1 MPHII
6 IEHSKNIFEKESL
19 KIGREIQK
27 IMSSISEGNFD
38 PDHCKI
44 RAIAYQNY
52 IVGLEKNDENYKVII
67 DSSDRNGFAIFIKN
81 EHNSI

>member
-6 IEHSKNIFEKESL
+6 IEHSTNIFEKESL
-19 KIGREIQK
+19 EIGREIQK

-52 IVGLEKNDENYKVII
+52 IVGLEKITKIL
-67 DSSDRNGFAIFIKN
+67 FIFRLKFYRAGML
-81 EHNSI
+81 